1 MALCQ
6 GRRLLQRSWNRQLL
20 SEFIPAFRYEE
31 MHTRS
36 IFKLSERIQ
45 ESMEGQYGTLLTRL
59 VGCDP
64 QTRWFRSSQL
74 LMDNINVEIQSMG
87 ESISEGTIAEVLK
100 SEGDSVGE
108 DETIAQIETD
118 KVTIDVKAPSAGTLT
133 ELRIKV
139 DDTVKTGQ
147 IVAVISGGAAGDSET
162 KKAGGAEPSSSQNND
177 KHTKENHDGSD
188 PSHAEEEGHDKAEGR
203 RASIKF
209 PERMTGG
216 IRISQMS
223 DEERSKMGGS
233 APQPSKQE
241 VPAAAKAAKE
251 PQPKKAIWYV
261 GTEQG
266 TKLSQ
271 SQVLSLREMEQIELG
286 GAEP

>member
-133 ELRIKV
+133 ELRVRICLQKCITPMEDRV
-139 DDTVKTGQ
+139 MYISSWREEQ
-147 IVAVISGGAAGDSET
+147 IRCEYYLGSLKSVFRSAPRMYFQSTRRWGSNGILAAGL
-162 KKAGGAEPSSSQNND
+162 PR
-177 KHTKENHDGSD
+177 
-188 PSHAEEEGHDKAEGR
+188 GR
-203 RASIKF
+203 
-209 PERMTGG
+209 
-216 IRISQMS
+216 
-223 DEERSKMGGS
+223 
-233 APQPSKQE
+233 
-241 VPAAAKAAKE
+241 
-251 PQPKKAIWYV
+251 
-261 GTEQG
+261 GTHI
-266 TKLSQ
+266 L
-271 SQVLSLREMEQIELG
+271 
-286 GAEP
+286 